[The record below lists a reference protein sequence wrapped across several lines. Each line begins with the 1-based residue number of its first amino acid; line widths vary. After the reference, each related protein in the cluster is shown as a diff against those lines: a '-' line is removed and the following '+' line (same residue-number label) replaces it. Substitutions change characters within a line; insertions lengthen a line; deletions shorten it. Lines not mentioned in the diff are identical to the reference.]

1 MSFNLTK
8 KAILKKTAQF
18 GTLTFFSR
26 IFGIIREMLVAR
38 ILGVGAISDAFLT
51 ALKIPSFLRR
61 IFAEGSLSAAFIPVF
76 VRKVREKDEKQA
88 NGLMTLSFLFFEG
101 IVLIMIA
108 LVAIY
113 PRQVLYF
120 AAPGFS
126 QEQLKYAIP
135 FLRILFPMIFFFSG
149 SALLAGALNSV
160 NHVFIP
166 AFGPVVNNIIFIAFL
181 FGALYFK
188 FSVSTV
194 CFGVLLS
201 SLIVFLMHL
210 YVYFKYNFKFGVITD
225 KSYAALKSVLSK
237 FIPSLLGVSIIEIN
251 LFIDTAIASFLN
263 AGSLSMLH
271 YAGRFMNMPIG
282 IFAVSFATI
291 LLPHFSRCASYAP
304 KRLNFHILET
314 TKIITW
320 LLLPAT
326 IFLIFVSEEIFTIL
340 MFGNVTSLENALIAK
355 WLLILYSV
363 GIVFY
368 ALNKILVNV
377 FYAMHDTVSPTIAL
391 VIATFINFGLNVVGM
406 IYFGVFGIAAST
418 TISGIALT
426 LFYFYFLYRKYRFK
440 FYFANYFNFLIKY
453 GLQISSVFIFS
464 SILYKTFFY
473 LLKYTKYYDFFRNA
487 QGFWIITMSIALA
500 AFVILYKT
508 KKLFGIKIYYLSK

>member
-1 MSFNLTK
+1 MSLNLTK

-61 IFAEGSLSAAFIPVF
+61 IFAEGSLSAAFVPVF
-76 VRKVREKDEKQA
+76 VRKVRENDEKQT

-101 IVLIMIA
+101 IILLMIV
-108 LVAIY
+108 LVAIF

-126 QEQLKYAIP
+126 AEQLKYAIP
-135 FLRILFPMIFFFSG
+135 FLRILFPMIFFFCG

-166 AFGPVVNNIIFIAFL
+166 AFGPVVNNIIFISFL
-181 FGALYFK
+181 FGALYFNI
-188 FSVSTV
+188 SVTTV

-201 SLIVFLMHL
+201 SFIVFLMHL
-210 YVYFKYNFKFGVITD
+210 YVYFKYNFKFALPVE
-225 KSYAALKSVLSK
+225 KSYQALKSVLSK

-304 KRLNFHILET
+304 KRLNFHVLET

-326 IFLIFVSEEIFTIL
+326 IFLLFVAEEIFTIL
-340 MFGNVTSLENALIAK
+340 MFGKVTSLENALIAK
-355 WLLILYSV
+355 WLLIIYSL
-363 GIVFY
+363 GIIFY

-391 VIATFINFGLNVVGM
+391 VIATFINFSLNIVGM
-406 IYFGVFGIAAST
+406 IYFGIYGIAAST
-418 TISGIALT
+418 TISGVALT
-426 LFYFYFLYRKYRFK
+426 LFYFYFLYKKYKFK
-440 FYFANYFNFLIKY
+440 FYFANYFKFLINY
-453 GLQISSVFIFS
+453 VLQISFIVALSVA
-464 SILYKTFFY
+464 LYKLIFK
-473 LLKYTKYYDFFRNA
+473 LLKYTSYYDFFKNHL
-487 QGFWIITMSIALA
+487 GFWIVTMFIAALSFMA
-500 AFVILYKT
+500 LYKT
-508 KKLFGIKIYYLSK
+508 RKMFGIKIYYLSK